1 MMIRV
6 VVLLMLILQSGIG
19 LAQNETPR
27 PTQEQLKALLSDFDQ
42 YAENSRRDWNIPG
55 MAIGIV
61 QDGKV
66 IFAKG
71 YGVRTIG
78 RPEPVTEQ
86 TVFQIGSTT
95 KAFTATVAGMLVD
108 EGKFKWEE
116 QVIKHLP
123 DFLMYDPW
131 VTREFQVVDLM
142 AQRSGLQPYSLDKLF
157 FLGFDRPYIIQA
169 LRQVKPVSSFRS
181 SYGYQNNL
189 WLVAAQLIE
198 KYSGKTYEQTL
209 KERIFDPL
217 GMADTSAD
225 KGSYIHAKNAASV
238 HVPKDG
244 IIKVLPMSSGLIDW
258 SYVAGPAGSINSNVL
273 DMTKWL
279 TFQMSNGK
287 LNDKQLISESS
298 MRVIHTP
305 KTITSLEQSVHK
317 NRFYCLGWIYE
328 EHSPNPMIWHNGSTL
343 MKTMIAFIPE
353 EKVGIVV
360 LSNYVSELPE
370 ALALRF
376 LNQYDG
382 KPAGDLSAKLLVERK
397 KRIKESE
404 TKKSVA
410 PQNPQ
415 LPMPLGRYTGNYL
428 NEIYGKLTISL
439 SDDKLVMALGPNN
452 IKNTLK
458 HWDRD
463 LFVAEIAP
471 DYPDQDISY
480 ISFRVDLQ
488 GLVTSLAV
496 GDEIQGDKAD
506 IFIKIQENRS
516 ASNN

>member
-1 MMIRV
+1 MKMMIRV

-169 LRQVKPVSSFRS
+169 LRQV
-181 SYGYQNNL
+181 
-189 WLVAAQLIE
+189 
-198 KYSGKTYEQTL
+198 
-209 KERIFDPL
+209 
-217 GMADTSAD
+217 
-225 KGSYIHAKNAASV
+225 
-238 HVPKDG
+238 
-244 IIKVLPMSSGLIDW
+244 
-258 SYVAGPAGSINSNVL
+258 
-273 DMTKWL
+273 
-279 TFQMSNGK
+279 
-287 LNDKQLISESS
+287 
-298 MRVIHTP
+298 
-305 KTITSLEQSVHK
+305 
-317 NRFYCLGWIYE
+317 
-328 EHSPNPMIWHNGSTL
+328 
-343 MKTMIAFIPE
+343 
-353 EKVGIVV
+353 
-360 LSNYVSELPE
+360 
-370 ALALRF
+370 
-376 LNQYDG
+376 
-382 KPAGDLSAKLLVERK
+382 
-397 KRIKESE
+397 
-404 TKKSVA
+404 
-410 PQNPQ
+410 
-415 LPMPLGRYTGNYL
+415 
-428 NEIYGKLTISL
+428 
-439 SDDKLVMALGPNN
+439 
-452 IKNTLK
+452 
-458 HWDRD
+458 
-463 LFVAEIAP
+463 
-471 DYPDQDISY
+471 
-480 ISFRVDLQ
+480 
-488 GLVTSLAV
+488 
-496 GDEIQGDKAD
+496 
-506 IFIKIQENRS
+506 
-516 ASNN
+516 